1 MNKQDRQGARTA
13 AQLEQKYDWGKTFA
27 EVYGLVSDAQKAAE
41 KALDAVTGLD
51 SELDHEEI
59 FNRLTKNGTVQGI
72 YRGDNDDI
80 YVNASYIKSGTLS
93 ADRIDADN
101 LKVKAANITGEL
113 TIGQLPSGVAQTK
126 DIPTKVSALTNDSG
140 YQTASGVTTIV
151 GGIVTTDYVNAL
163 GISVAAAKITGLL
176 TANQI
181 KLGGKMNLY
190 QSIDSDTSAG
200 HLGYMDVTVSK
211 RGGGTLFSGNAFGI
225 EASNHA
231 IMLAPQG
238 NIFLAGYGDV
248 FIGSSLGS
256 VTMSG
261 TELKFNGKAIMDR
274 LARYEEAFNAIGVTF
289 NWAKDD

>member
-1 MNKQDRQGARTA
+1 MSKQDRQGARTA

-80 YVNASYIKSGTLS
+80 YINATYIKSGKLA
-93 ADRIDADN
+93 ADRIDTDH
-101 LKVKAANITGEL
+101 LTVKATNVKGEL
-113 TIGQLPSGVAQTK
+113 SYGQLPSGIVTE
-126 DIPTKVSALTNDSG
+126 TN
-140 YQTASGVTTIV
+140 VTTIV

-181 KLGGKMNLY
+181 KLGGKMSLY
-190 QSIDSDTSAG
+190 QSIDSDISAG
-200 HLGYMDVTVSK
+200 YLGYMDVTVS
-211 RGGGTLFSGNAFGI
+211 SGSGAGFNGKALGI
-225 EASNHA
+225 EASGHA
-231 IMLAPQG
+231 MMLAPQG
-238 NIFLAGYGDV
+238 NLVLASYGDV
-248 FIGSSLGS
+248 FLGSSA
-256 VTMSG
+256 SG
-261 TELKFNGKAIMDR
+261 VNVLNDELRIAGKAVMDR
-274 LARYEEAFNAIGVTF
+274 LTSFERAFNAIGVTF
-289 NWAKDD
+289 QWAKDY

>member
-1 MNKQDRQGARTA
+1 MRKQDRVYTRTPA
-13 AQLEQKYDWGKTFA
+13 ALEQKYDWGKTFA
-27 EVYGLVSDAQKAAE
+27 EVYGLAQDAQKTAE
-41 KALDAVTGLD
+41 NALKAVDGLD
-51 SELDHEEI
+51 KELDHEEI

-80 YVNASYIKSGTLS
+80 YINATYIKSGTLA

-140 YQTASGVTTIV
+140 YQTESGVTTIV

-181 KLGGKMNLY
+181 KLGGKMSLF
-190 QSIDSDTSAG
+190 QSIDSDISAG
-200 HLGYMDVTVSK
+200 YLGYMDIKSGMGVS
-211 RGGGTLFSGNAFGI
+211 GMALGI
-225 EASNHA
+225 EASGHA
-231 IMLAPQG
+231 MIYAQH
-238 NIFLAGYGDV
+238 NIILGSYGDV
-248 FIGSSLGS
+248 FLGSSAGGVNVLND
-256 VTMSG
+256 
-261 TELKFNGKAIMDR
+261 ELRINGKAVMDR
-274 LARYEEAFNAIGVTF
+274 LTAYETAFNAFGVTF
-289 NWAKDD
+289 QWKKDY